1 MVIRIRRI
9 RHQYCFQPI
18 CNEKTNFLDTVT
30 AALNL
35 KTPCAIKTGGNSFAA
50 VRGQRDDGNNIMP
63 LEPGVVIGYD
73 RNTYTLLCKAGADV
87 VNISVGELGRDRDF
101 GMSGPIIRATID
113 Y

>member
-1 MVIRIRRI
+1 MIAARNVKTRR
-9 RHQYCFQPI
+9 
-18 CNEKTNFLDTVT
+18 VVG
-30 AALNL
+30 
-35 KTPCAIKTGGNSFAA
+35 TGGNSFATEH
-50 VRGQRDDGNNIMP
+50 GQRDEANSAIA